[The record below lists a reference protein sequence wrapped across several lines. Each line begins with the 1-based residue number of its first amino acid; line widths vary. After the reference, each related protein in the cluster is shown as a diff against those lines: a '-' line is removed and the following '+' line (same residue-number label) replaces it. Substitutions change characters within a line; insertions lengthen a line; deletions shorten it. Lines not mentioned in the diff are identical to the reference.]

1 MQNINSI
8 KQLDKANNYDSASIA
23 IYKPTFCY
31 ASYQLN

>member
-8 KQLDKANNYDSASIA
+8 KQLDEAYNYYSVSIA